1 MAAQALVGIAWPIVR
16 PSSSR
21 IVTPT
26 DALVFISVS
35 VIITRDIT
43 EASRTA
49 RGRTGR
55 CSSWTTMSRSVP
67 ASWEPVL
74 SRNARS
80 ELSKQFPSDGTEV
93 TASSYALVRSCASV
107 SNWVA
112 TWPSSVLFDS
122 PFPRYI
128 SAWSITFR
136 KNCSCATSSEDGPR
150 ARH

>member
-1 MAAQALVGIAWPIVR
+1 MLVM
-16 PSSSR
+16 
-21 IVTPT
+21 
-26 DALVFISVS
+26 DYH
-35 VIITRDIT
+35 
-43 EASRTA
+43 
-49 RGRTGR
+49 
-55 CSSWTTMSRSVP
+55 
-67 ASWEPVL
+67 EPQCPRVL
-74 SRNARS
+74 
-80 ELSKQFPSDGTEV
+80 GTCAIEKC
-93 TASSYALVRSCASV
+93 ANYALVRSCASV